1 MPFKDF
7 NVENFVLMRPHDLD
21 LVLFWMGRTKVD
33 VVKDE
38 ENEYFKM
45 VWVQWWVPMK
55 KWSNLDEQHYMKIV
69 EMASGN
75 VI

>member
-1 MPFKDF
+1 
-7 NVENFVLMRPHDLD
+7 
-21 LVLFWMGRTKVD
+21 MGRTKVD

-55 KWSNLDEQHYMKIV
+55 KGSNLDEQHYMKIV
-69 EMASGN
+69 GMASGN